1 MEVPSGFISHLWNL
15 LAFLPFFCLLL
26 VLGIIKAA
34 LIGPIVFL
42 IIMFG
47 NLAVIFGLWPCHAI
61 WTYYCMAK
69 TKKFGPLL
77 KGLLFLCFLIPLI
90 LWPIL
95 GIIGSF
101 FAGFGYGFFSPLM
114 ATFEAIVEDVP
125 NKFVRCFLDGTRSSI
140 LRGCTIVRDFAD
152 VCFYSYFSLMDELL
166 ESKGETPI
174 EIKLSQM
181 PGCALVG
188 ILGLMV
194 DVPVITVLVIY
205 KAPIMLFKGWQRL
218 LRDLIGREGPFLETV
233 CVPFAGLLVLLWP
246 IAVVLA
252 TLAGIISSFPLGCYA
267 AAVAYQESSAKRGL
281 FYIVSIIS
289 MFDEYTNDFLYLR
302 EGSCFPRPR
311 YRNMAVAPNSL
322 GVPTKQLWEQSESVR
337 TKRSLMKTPSM
348 KMQDLKAM
356 VIWQNF
362 FQSCEQIG
370 KELIRL
376 GAIGI
381 SDLEEWQYSK
391 NKIVNIGIP
400 AYAFLLC
407 FIRSIKSGSSGFL
420 MRDNTE
426 LTNVNRPEG
435 RVFDWLFEPMSIMKE
450 QIKAAHL
457 QETEEVYLYKLTLY
471 CGDAARVEAWKNGGY
486 PPDDEIRRALLQSI
500 SRRLQGFSL
509 TLSRLPTFRRLYHQ
523 VVDTL
528 LKEAQKGSKDDM
540 DIDGIEI
547 V

>member
-181 PGCALVG
+181 PGCALDGSGCSV
-188 ILGLMV
+188 ILLGG
-194 DVPVITVLVIY
+194 
-205 KAPIMLFKGWQRL
+205 K
-218 LRDLIGREGPFLETV
+218 
-233 CVPFAGLLVLLWP
+233 VPFWKH
-246 IAVVLA
+246 
-252 TLAGIISSFPLGCYA
+252 FPLGCYA

>member
-61 WTYYCMAK
+61 WTYYCMLK

-101 FAGFGYGFFSPLM
+101 FTGFGYGFFSPLM

-337 TKRSLMKTPSM
+337 AKRSPMKTPSM

>member
-61 WTYYCMAK
+61 WTYYCMLK

-101 FAGFGYGFFSPLM
+101 FTGFGYGFFSPLM

-337 TKRSLMKTPSM
+337 AKRSPMKTPSM

-420 MRDNTE
+420 MRMTYE
-426 LTNVNRPEG
+426 L
-435 RVFDWLFEPMSIMKE
+435 
-450 QIKAAHL
+450 HL
-457 QETEEVYLYKLTLY
+457 
-471 CGDAARVEAWKNGGY
+471 G
-486 PPDDEIRRALLQSI
+486 
-500 SRRLQGFSL
+500 
-509 TLSRLPTFRRLYHQ
+509 H
-523 VVDTL
+523 
-528 LKEAQKGSKDDM
+528 
-540 DIDGIEI
+540 
-547 V
+547 